1 MRVSTGMIFEAGLA
15 SMQRQSA
22 ASLHTQQQ
30 LSTGRRILTP
40 SDDPVAAARVLEV
53 TQSKEMNL
61 QYVENQN
68 NARDSIGLA
77 ESKLASAGDL
87 LHRVRELAVQAGN
100 AALNDSD
107 RRAVGTELR
116 QIYEDLLGIAN
127 STDGNGRY
135 LFSGYQASTQP
146 FSGSADT
153 VAGTEIT
160 YAGDDG
166 QRLLQVSASRQIAVT
181 DSGKDVFARIRT
193 GNGVFSTQ
201 AGGTNAGTGTID
213 KGTPLNPGAA
223 FPDTYTITFT
233 VAGPNITYDVTDSA
247 AVSVA
252 SGTYASGDAITIPGI
267 ASVVVS
273 GTPASG
279 DTFTLA
285 PSASQSVF
293 KTLADLIQV
302 VETPV
307 AGAPGGGAALTNG
320 LGIAFTNL
328 DQALDNFLR
337 VRAEIGI
344 RASEL
349 EQLGTAGEDL
359 NLQFATTLSRLQDLD
374 YAEAIT
380 RLTQEQF
387 YLEAAQKSF
396 IKVSGLALFN
406 FV

>member
-1 MRVSTGMIFEAGLA
+1 MRVSTGMIYEAGLA

-30 LSTGRRILTP
+30 LASGRRILAP

-68 NARDSIGLA
+68 NAKDSVGLA
-77 ESKLASAGDL
+77 ESRLASAGDL
-87 LHRVRELAVQAGN
+87 LHRVRELGVRAGN

-107 RRAVGTELR
+107 RRAIGAELR
-116 QIYEDLLGIAN
+116 QIYDDLLGIAN

-153 VAGTEIT
+153 VAGGEIS

-181 DSGKDVFARIRT
+181 DSGKDVFGRIRG
-193 GNGVFSTQ
+193 GNGVFVTQ
-201 AGGTNAGTGTID
+201 ATATNMGTGTID
-213 KGTPLNPGAA
+213 KGTPLNLGAA

-233 VAGPNITYDVTDSA
+233 AAGPNITYDVTDSTPA
-247 AVSVA
+247 SIA
-252 SGTYASGDAITIPGI
+252 SGTYASGDPITIPGV

-293 KTLADLIQV
+293 KTVADLIQV

-307 AGAPGGGAALTNG
+307 AGGGAALTNG
-320 LGIAFTNL
+320 LGVAFTNL

-380 RLTQEQF
+380 RLTQQQF

-396 IKVSGLALFN
+396 MKVSSLALFN